1 MTPQRT
7 VEGVQA
13 VAVGVDVAADVAGAV
28 ASVTAAVTLHAGG
41 RLRLLVSNVGQC
53 ENPSYRES
61 ARGHLMGVLAFVLF
75 CRSNPVW
82 QRPLSVRWPAAL
94 ALSADVRSSGDV
106 IAF

>member
-53 ENPSYRES
+53 ENPSNRES
-61 ARGHLMGVLAFVLF
+61 ARGHLMGGL
-75 CRSNPVW
+75 RSSSSEGGGEAT
-82 QRPLSVRWPAAL
+82 QQSSDLSVRWPAAL
-94 ALSADVRSSGDV
+94 ASSADVRSRR
-106 IAF
+106 